1 MDNISLE
8 QGSSTK
14 NECNICYDN
23 GNDESNII
31 KLSCC
36 KNSKQI
42 CVKCINCLTTPLC
55 PYCRKKLD
63 KKCLAY
69 LQIDKNISRS
79 EPINSSYNIEMYQN
93 PYSFEEFLSEEQIIN
108 PYLYENSRRLRRQMR
123 RLRHEYSQRR
133 SITQNININNTNL
146 NRNQSS
152 RQNRNQGRRN
162 RRHYLVN
169 ESRMM
174 TQLYNQHETSL
185 DDELMFHIEV

>member
-8 QGSSTK
+8 QGSNAK
-14 NECNICYDN
+14 NECNICYDI
-23 GNDESNII
+23 GIDESNII

-108 PYLYENSRRLRRQMR
+108 PYLYENSRRLRRQIR
-123 RLRHEYSQRR
+123 QLRHEYNQRR
-133 SITQNININNTNL
+133 IETHGL
-146 NRNQSS
+146 NRNINRIHSS
-152 RQNRNQGRRN
+152 RQNRNQQRRN
-162 RRHYLVN
+162 VRHHLNNEARLMRHLYN
-169 ESRMM
+169 ES
-174 TQLYNQHETSL
+174 QVSL
-185 DDELMFHIEV
+185 DDELMFHIET

>member
-8 QGSSTK
+8 QGSGAK

-23 GNDESNII
+23 GIDESNII

-79 EPINSSYNIEMYQN
+79 EPIHSSYNIEMYQN
-93 PYSFEEFLSEEQIIN
+93 PYSFEDFLSEEHIIN
-108 PYLYENSRRLRRQMR
+108 PYLYENSRRLRRQIR
-123 RLRHEYSQRR
+123 QLRHEYNERR
-133 SITQNININNTNL
+133 SETHRINRNINRIH
-146 NRNQSS
+146 SS
-152 RQNRNQGRRN
+152 RQNRNQQRRN
-162 RRHYLVN
+162 VRHHLNN
-169 ESRMM
+169 EARLMRH
-174 TQLYNQHETSL
+174 LYNDSQVSL
-185 DDELMFHIEV
+185 DDELMFHIET

>member
-1 MDNISLE
+1 MPKTNVTFVMILAL
-8 QGSSTK
+8 T
-14 NECNICYDN
+14 
-23 GNDESNII
+23 ESNII

-108 PYLYENSRRLRRQMR
+108 PYLYENSRRLRRQIR
-123 RLRHEYSQRR
+123 QLRHEYFKEE
-133 SITQNININNTNL
+133 IETHKLNNTNI
-146 NRNQSS
+146 NRIHSS
-152 RQNRNQGRRN
+152 RQNRNQQRRN
-162 RRHYLVN
+162 VRHHLNNEARLMRHLYN
-169 ESRMM
+169 ES
-174 TQLYNQHETSL
+174 QVSL

>member
-8 QGSSTK
+8 QGSGAI

-23 GNDESNII
+23 GIDESNII

-63 KKCLAY
+63 KNCLAY

-79 EPINSSYNIEMYQN
+79 EPIHSSYNIEMYQN
-93 PYSFEEFLSEEQIIN
+93 PYSFEDFLSEEHIIN
-108 PYLYENSRRLRRQMR
+108 PYLYENSRRLRRQIR
-123 RLRHEYSQRR
+123 QLRHEYNERR
-133 SITQNININNTNL
+133 SETHRINRNINRIH
-146 NRNQSS
+146 SS
-152 RQNRNQGRRN
+152 RQNRNQQRRN
-162 RRHYLVN
+162 VRHHLNN
-169 ESRMM
+169 EARLMRH
-174 TQLYNQHETSL
+174 LYNDSQVSL
-185 DDELMFHIEV
+185 DDELMFHIET

>member
-8 QGSSTK
+8 QGSDAK
-14 NECNICYDN
+14 HECNICYDN
-23 GNDESNII
+23 GIDETNII

-36 KNSKQI
+36 NNSKQI
-42 CVKCINCLTTPLC
+42 CIKCINCLTTPLC
-55 PYCRKKLD
+55 PYCRKKVD

-69 LQIDKNISRS
+69 LQIDKNVSRS

-133 SITQNININNTNL
+133 TVTQNINNSNL

-185 DDELMFHIEV
+185 EDELMFHIEV

>member
-1 MDNISLE
+1 MDSISLE
-8 QGSSTK
+8 QGSNAK

-23 GNDESNII
+23 GIDESHII
-31 KLSCC
+31 QLSCC
-36 KNSKQI
+36 NNSKQMCI
-42 CVKCINCLTTPLC
+42 KCINCLTTPLC

-63 KKCLAY
+63 KKCLDY
-69 LQIDKNISRS
+69 LQIDNNISRS

-93 PYSFEEFLSEEQIIN
+93 PYSFEEFLSEEHILN

-123 RLRHEYSQRR
+123 RLRHEFSQRR
-133 SITQNININNTNL
+133 TTSENNITNNTNL

-162 RRHYLVN
+162 RRHHLLN

-174 TQLYNQHETSL
+174 THLYNQHETSL
-185 DDELMFHIEV
+185 EDELMFHIEV

>member
-8 QGSSTK
+8 QGSDAK
-14 NECNICYDN
+14 HECNICYDN
-23 GNDESNII
+23 GIDETNII

-36 KNSKQI
+36 NNSKQI
-42 CVKCINCLTTPLC
+42 CIKCINCLTTPLC

-69 LQIDKNISRS
+69 LQIDKNVSRS

-133 SITQNININNTNL
+133 TVTQNININNSNL

-185 DDELMFHIEV
+185 EDELMFHIEV

>member
-1 MDNISLE
+1 MDSISLE
-8 QGSSTK
+8 QGFNAK

-23 GNDESNII
+23 GIDESHII
-31 KLSCC
+31 QLSCC
-36 KNSKQI
+36 NNSKQMCI
-42 CVKCINCLTTPLC
+42 KCINCLTTPLC

-69 LQIDKNISRS
+69 LQIDNNISRS

-93 PYSFEEFLSEEQIIN
+93 PYSFEEFLSEEHILN

-123 RLRHEYSQRR
+123 RLRHEFSQRR
-133 SITQNININNTNL
+133 TTSENNITNNTNL
-146 NRNQSS
+146 NSNQSS

-162 RRHYLVN
+162 RRHHLLN

-174 TQLYNQHETSL
+174 THLYNQHETSL
-185 DDELMFHIEV
+185 EDELMFHIEV